1 MMNKIETTIAGCFE
15 LQPRIFADD
24 RGRLVK
30 TFHEDTFISLG
41 LDTNILQKSTILFQK
56 GKF

>member
-1 MMNKIETTIAGCFE
+1 MNKIETTIFGCFE
-15 LQPRIFADD
+15 LQPRVFKDD

-41 LDTNILQKSTILFQK
+41 LDTNFTE
-56 GKF
+56 